1 MKETYQETPVEKID
15 YTEILAILEIM
26 KLKNAKLFLSGK
38 NIIKNETKR
47 IEKYMK
53 TKYTIFPK
61 PNLSNKSNF

>member
-15 YTEILAILEIM
+15 YTEILTILEIM

-47 IEKYMK
+47 VEKYMK
-53 TKYTIFPK
+53 TKYSVFQK
-61 PNLSNKSNF
+61 PNLSNKSDF

>member
-1 MKETYQETPVEKID
+1 
-15 YTEILAILEIM
+15 M